1 MGVLP
6 AYYLQRLGE
15 CLSHRPFQT
24 LRGAPLASC
33 RLRWMHTTAL
43 GTGQSQSFWEELTTR
58 PGCASAARA
67 PSASSGNGT
76 TAPSASI
83 RLSLT
88 TGSLKVL
95 RPPQRTPWV
104 CRCIRTYINISM
116 SNAIIVGSTTLWSLL
131 INLMINI
138 VINNMIIIM
147 LTLLI
152 NLMINIVINMLINDG
167 QRVGWCMV
175 VNTPVH
181 KTFNIFH

>member
-1 MGVLP
+1 MYHVSPFDEYVPHTTIDVHIHAGAPSCCFFIFFIDSGARKKKKKKRGVYQP
-6 AYYLQRLGE
+6 DYLGGLGA

-33 RLRWMHTTAL
+33 RMRLPRTTTL

-88 TGSLKVL
+88 TGSLKVR
-95 RPPQRTPWV
+95 RPPQRTP
-104 CRCIRTYINISM
+104 CECAGAFEHI
-116 SNAIIVGSTTLWSLL
+116 
-131 INLMINI
+131 
-138 VINNMIIIM
+138 
-147 LTLLI
+147 
-152 NLMINIVINMLINDG
+152 
-167 QRVGWCMV
+167 
-175 VNTPVH
+175 
-181 KTFNIFH
+181 